1 MLGRV
6 EIFITS
12 ACLLRIIF
20 PVVGIIILS
29 SFSIEGHVCCVE
41 EGSVSIDLTKLNE
54 IMLPPDG
61 FLDDFY
67 VRVGAGVHR
76 LHLNEELRHT
86 GLQFMVDPGA
96 DATIGTDNING
107 KIDCIEKL
115 IDFAIHILSAE
126 IPPNLSCD
134 KFPSL

>member
-1 MLGRV
+1 MLGRG

-86 GLQFMVDPGA
+86 GMQFMVDPGA
-96 DATIGTDNING
+96 DATIGTDKSI
-107 KIDCIEKL
+107 KYVRYY
-115 IDFAIHILSAE
+115 
-126 IPPNLSCD
+126 
-134 KFPSL
+134 